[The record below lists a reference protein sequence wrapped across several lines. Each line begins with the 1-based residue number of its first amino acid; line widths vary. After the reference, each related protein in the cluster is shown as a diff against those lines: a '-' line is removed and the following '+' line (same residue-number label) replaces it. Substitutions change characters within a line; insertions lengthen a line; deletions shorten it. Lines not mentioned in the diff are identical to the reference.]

1 MRLFAITL
9 LIIGFIASASA
20 SDGYTI
26 TGTQGVMHMV
36 QMDPETA
43 SNTDNYHLAAGEIC
57 RLDKI
62 CQILFWT
69 ENAPTSFPMT
79 DAQADS
85 KVAHWQIN
93 MNTGLRRW
101 FWDCDLFG
109 KQAGDECL

>member
-1 MRLFAITL
+1 MRAIFILLLSGFAL
-9 LIIGFIASASA
+9 SVSAA
-20 SDGYTI
+20 DGYTV

-36 QMDPETA
+36 QMDAEGV

-62 CQILFWT
+62 CQVLFWT
-69 ENAPTSFPMT
+69 ENAPKSFPMT
-79 DAQADS
+79 DAQVNS

-101 FWDCDLFG
+101 FWDCEFFG
-109 KQAGDECL
+109 LQTGDECL